1 MIENADRKDLNLW
14 PALTHN
20 SLCTDFFHI
29 RLVIQ
34 ACCVKPRITN
44 DIVFIQSLFKQTKSS
59 ARLLFMI
66 TCNVLVENFVN
77 GSFIVDFCK
86 YFISS

>member
-1 MIENADRKDLNLW
+1 MIQNANRKELNLW

-20 SLCTDFFHI
+20 SMCTAFFHI

-34 ACCVKPRITN
+34 ACVKPRITN

-66 TCNVLVENFVN
+66 TCNVLAENFVN
-77 GSFIVDFCK
+77 GSFIVDFL
-86 YFISS
+86 